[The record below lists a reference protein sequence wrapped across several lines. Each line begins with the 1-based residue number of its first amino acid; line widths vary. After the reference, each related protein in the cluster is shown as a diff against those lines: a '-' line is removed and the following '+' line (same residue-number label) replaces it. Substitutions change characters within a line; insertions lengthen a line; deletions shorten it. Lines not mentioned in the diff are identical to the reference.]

1 MADFNS
7 NRFQSKRQTYET
19 PEDLFRPL
27 ADEFRFTLDVA
38 ADAANAKCAEFFDEA
53 ADGLAQDW
61 RGVCWCNPPYREQS
75 KWVKKAFAEARAG
88 RATTVL
94 LVPARTNTGW
104 WHDYCMK
111 GEVRFVRGRPRFAGC
126 KHGLPQPLALVIF
139 RTSKTRLT
147 VRADRKGK
155 NMKDDSKPTPDTG
168 EGTCSAEFMVR
179 RRPRTSRICGQPA
192 TVLWVPRSHPENAQK
207 MCLSCAKLHAG
218 NFSER
223 KPESK
228 TFKKSQA

>member
-38 ADAANAKCAEFFDEA
+38 ADAGNAKCAEFFDEA
-53 ADGLAQDW
+53 ANGLAQYW

-111 GEVRFVRGRPRFAGC
+111 GEVRFLRGRPRFAGC
-126 KHGLPQPLALVIF
+126 KHGLPQPLALVVFRPGHLASDAGRLASEF
-139 RTSKTRLT
+139 RTSNKE
-147 VRADRKGK
+147 V
-155 NMKDDSKPTPDTG
+155 S
-168 EGTCSAEFMVR
+168 
-179 RRPRTSRICGQPA
+179 I
-192 TVLWVPRSHPENAQK
+192 
-207 MCLSCAKLHAG
+207 
-218 NFSER
+218 ER
-223 KPESK
+223 
-228 TFKKSQA
+228 

>member
-19 PEDLFRPL
+19 PQDLFAPL
-27 ADEFRFTLDVA
+27 NDEFRFTLDVA
-38 ADAANAKCAEFFDEA
+38 ADAENAKCAEFFDEM

-111 GEVRFVRGRPRFAGC
+111 GEVRFLRGRPRFAGC

-139 RTSKTRLT
+139 RTSEQI
-147 VRADRKGK
+147 
-155 NMKDDSKPTPDTG
+155 NSCSPTQEKRYEQGRD
-168 EGTCSAEFMVR
+168 
-179 RRPRTSRICGQPA
+179 
-192 TVLWVPRSHPENAQK
+192 
-207 MCLSCAKLHAG
+207 
-218 NFSER
+218 
-223 KPESK
+223 
-228 TFKKSQA
+228 

>member
-19 PEDLFRPL
+19 PQDLFAPL
-27 ADEFRFTLDVA
+27 AAEFRFTLDVA

-53 ADGLAQDW
+53 ADGLTQDW

-75 KWVKKAFAEARAG
+75 RWVKKAFAEARAG

-111 GEVRFVRGRPRFAGC
+111 ATEIRYIRGRLKFDD
-126 KHGLPQPLALVIF
+126 QPNPAPFPSAIVIF
-139 RTSKTRLT
+139 RKDNHELTR
-147 VRADRKGK
+147 
-155 NMKDDSKPTPDTG
+155 
-168 EGTCSAEFMVR
+168 
-179 RRPRTSRICGQPA
+179 
-192 TVLWVPRSHPENAQK
+192 
-207 MCLSCAKLHAG
+207 
-218 NFSER
+218 
-223 KPESK
+223 
-228 TFKKSQA
+228 

>member
-19 PEDLFRPL
+19 PQDLFAPL
-27 ADEFRFTLDVA
+27 ANEFRFTLDVA
-38 ADAANAKCAEFFDEA
+38 ADATNAKCAEFFDEA
-53 ADGLAQDW
+53 ANGLAQDW

-111 GEVRFVRGRPRFAGC
+111 GEVRFIRGRPRFAGC

-139 RTSKTRLT
+139 RTSNRSGESPAPQGRVVLDPLDVPRLRGASRRRLARPDVADAQRRQHQVIEPFPAISPFGGDSGRKRLT
-147 VRADRKGK
+147 WQAK
-155 NMKDDSKPTPDTG
+155 KD
-168 EGTCSAEFMVR
+168 
-179 RRPRTSRICGQPA
+179 
-192 TVLWVPRSHPENAQK
+192 VLSH
-207 MCLSCAKLHAG
+207 
-218 NFSER
+218 
-223 KPESK
+223 
-228 TFKKSQA
+228 